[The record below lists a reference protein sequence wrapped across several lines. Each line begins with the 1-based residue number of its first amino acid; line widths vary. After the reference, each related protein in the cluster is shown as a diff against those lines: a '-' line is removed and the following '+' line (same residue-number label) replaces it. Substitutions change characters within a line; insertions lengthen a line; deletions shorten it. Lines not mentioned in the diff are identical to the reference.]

1 MEEYMMA
8 EKNEMKILV
17 VDDFATM
24 RRIVR
29 NLLRDLGFCNVFD
42 AEDGVVA
49 LNMLRRE
56 RNFEFVI
63 TDWNMPN
70 MSGIEM
76 WREMKKDEKFN
87 HIKFIMVSSENDKN
101 HIVTALKEG
110 VHNYILK
117 PFEPRTVKKR
127 IESL

>member
-1 MEEYMMA
+1 MPIPLDKA
-8 EKNEMKILV
+8 ILL
-17 VDDFATM
+17 VDDMPTM
-24 RRIVR
+24 RKVLQSI
-29 NLLRDLGFCNVFD
+29 LRQMGFTIFL
-42 AEDGVVA
+42 EGKDGVEA
-49 LNMLRRE
+49 MEMLQIRYE
-56 RNFEFVI
+56 SIGLVI
-63 TDWNMPN
+63 VDWNMPN
-70 MSGIEM
+70 MSGIQM
-76 WREMKKDEKFN
+76 WRAMKKDEKFK

>member
-1 MEEYMMA
+1 MPIPLDKA
-8 EKNEMKILV
+8 ILL
-17 VDDFATM
+17 VDDMPTIRKVLQSILRQMGFTIFLESKDGVDAM
-24 RRIVR
+24 E
-29 NLLRDLGFCNVFD
+29 LLRIRYKSIGL
-42 AEDGVVA
+42 
-49 LNMLRRE
+49 
-56 RNFEFVI
+56 VI
-63 TDWNMPN
+63 VDWNMPN

-76 WREMKKDEKFN
+76 WREMKKDEKFK